1 MTHDQSSDTKPL
13 RSVADLAADA
23 LPEGAPTEWL
33 DTAIS
38 VVGMH
43 PKAPAALRHAFDAGV
58 NPRDLASIQL
68 SHWTGQAGLP
78 LPVLSFGPKAE
89 EPCRRFG
96 CDGEIAPQPVFGP
109 WSTEQAAAAA
119 WVMRLRE
126 AGAHFQWMSR
136 GEEVVWIGMPVE
148 QIGDVQ
154 SLHEPLSLTERLAVV
169 AVVKPILRANGGFF

>member
-1 MTHDQSSDTKPL
+1 M
-13 RSVADLAADA
+13 VAGTLQEIAIKA
-23 LPEGAPTEWL
+23 LPVDAASEWVEVAL
-33 DTAIS
+33 S

-43 PKAPAALRHAFDAGV
+43 PQAPSALRHAFDAGV
-58 NPRDLASIQL
+58 NPRNLANVQL
-68 SHWTGQAGLP
+68 AHWTGEEGLP
-78 LPVLSFGPKAE
+78 LPILSFGPKAD

-109 WSTEQAAAAA
+109 WSTEQASAAA

-148 QIGDVQ
+148 QIGDVR